1 MCLNRMEY
9 GFQHI
14 VSSGFPL
21 SFRDLSVDFPQK
33 KAGQYANN
41 AMHGLTVMSKK
52 YLDELAAWVEK
63 RTEKKRR
70 QDAAVVAFM
79 AVKSDVIDAMVAG
92 YSLTTIWEHM
102 HETGK
107 MKCGYETFRKH
118 VHRFIKM
125 PTLAAKISPDMVSAE
140 TPVSAPASPAPGLA
154 FGKDPVV
161 TDSNNGSTKPAPS
174 ASAGKISGFSFDA
187 EPNKEELI

>member
-1 MCLNRMEY
+1 
-9 GFQHI
+9 
-14 VSSGFPL
+14 
-21 SFRDLSVDFPQK
+21 
-33 KAGQYANN
+33 
-41 AMHGLTVMSKK
+41 MHGLTVMSKK

-63 RTEKKRR
+63 RAEKKRR

-118 VHRFIKM
+118 VHRFIKT
-125 PTLAAKISPDMVSAE
+125 PTLAAKISPTSPDMVLAE
-140 TPVSAPASPAPGLA
+140 TPVSASASPDPGPA

-161 TDSNNGSTKPAPS
+161 TDANNGSRKAAS
-174 ASAGKISGFSFDA
+174 SAGKIIGFSFDA

>member
-1 MCLNRMEY
+1 
-9 GFQHI
+9 
-14 VSSGFPL
+14 
-21 SFRDLSVDFPQK
+21 
-33 KAGQYANN
+33 
-41 AMHGLTVMSKK
+41 MSKK

-63 RTEKKRR
+63 RAEKKRR

-118 VHRFIKM
+118 VHRFIKT
-125 PTLAAKISPDMVSAE
+125 PTLAAKISPDMALAE
-140 TPVSAPASPAPGLA
+140 TPVSASASPAPGPA
-154 FGKDPVV
+154 FGKDSVV
-161 TDSNNGSTKPAPS
+161 TDANNGSRKAAS
-174 ASAGKISGFSFDA
+174 SAGKIIGFSFDA

>member
-1 MCLNRMEY
+1 
-9 GFQHI
+9 
-14 VSSGFPL
+14 
-21 SFRDLSVDFPQK
+21 
-33 KAGQYANN
+33 
-41 AMHGLTVMSKK
+41 MSKK

-63 RTEKKRR
+63 RAEKKRR

-118 VHRFIKM
+118 VHRFIKT
-125 PTLAAKISPDMVSAE
+125 PTLAAKISPTSPDMVLAE
-140 TPVSAPASPAPGLA
+140 TPVSASASPAPGSAGSA
-154 FGKDPVV
+154 FGKDHVV
-161 TDSNNGSTKPAPS
+161 TDANNGSIKA
-174 ASAGKISGFSFDA
+174 ASSPGKISGFSFDA
-187 EPNKEELI
+187 EPNKEDLI

>member
-1 MCLNRMEY
+1 
-9 GFQHI
+9 
-14 VSSGFPL
+14 
-21 SFRDLSVDFPQK
+21 
-33 KAGQYANN
+33 
-41 AMHGLTVMSKK
+41 MSKK

-63 RTEKKRR
+63 RAEKKRR

-118 VHRFIKM
+118 VHRFIKT
-125 PTLAAKISPDMVSAE
+125 PTLAAKISPTSPDKVMAE
-140 TPVSAPASPAPGLA
+140 TPVSSSASTAPGSAGSAL
-154 FGKDPVV
+154 GKDHVV
-161 TDSNNGSTKPAPS
+161 TDANNGSRKA
-174 ASAGKISGFSFDA
+174 ASTAGKIIGFSFDA